1 MICADTNC
9 WIRFWAGDQCRETEL
24 LAAGLKADQV
34 VIAPPV
40 ISELV
45 SSPLFP
51 LAHEA
56 DLLRLALLP
65 LDPGYWHRAG
75 KTRLRLYQ
83 HGLRPKLLDTLIAQ
97 LCIDHGV
104 PLLTMDR
111 DFSGFSKHAGLRLA

>member
-9 WIRFWAGDQCRETEL
+9 WIHFWAGDRCRESEL
-24 LAAGLKADQV
+24 LAAALEADQV

-51 LAHEA
+51 VAHEA

-65 LDPGYWHRAG
+65 LDSGYWYRAG

-111 DFSGFSKHAGLRLA
+111 DFSGFAKHAALRLA